1 MKIEPEYSS
10 VLTGAPFMLYEFKQ
24 VVILKDRGYSDQEI
38 RTKVIKENL
47 FQYEK
52 ITSLKRAL
60 PSILRRVN
68 VLDETL
74 RKFVIEESFDVGKI
88 INLYAI
94 MKTDLL
100 FFEFMD
106 EVIGE
111 KFQRNDYHFEKK
123 DLNTFFAEKGE
134 QEEKVASWNEKTVQK
149 LKQVYVKI
157 LLDSGILKDK
167 RTGELNRLIVD
178 ERLKNHLMQIGD
190 ARYVRTM
197 GE

>member
-1 MKIEPEYSS
+1 
-10 VLTGAPFMLYEFKQ
+10 MLYEFKQ